1 MTVKPLSGSFVSLF
15 SMTVSETSGKAT
27 ARNNAASA
35 VFKEAKGKSGPPG
48 DKVEFSAQALAAL
61 KSGAAMPIQA
71 KAVAPASTPTAS
83 ATADSATLVKVTGAG
98 AMTNPVVATSA
109 SQATAA
115 PLDGTDTPP
124 LLLKIDGT
132 LPRFDPHQ
140 NDEIMAY
147 HEKVFAHHLQR
158 NDLLRKSFG
167 LSQDIEDGGGLALS
181 GNIAKVIDR
190 TMTLDGAALPEKP
203 PALLAKEQAAAA
215 SPSTMPEG
223 SARTSM
229 ITLYLPG
236 SQGTG
241 SEQIEIMFDDKAMT
255 KLAGMSPD
263 AVKAGMIDM
272 LAGTEQGA
280 AGNAA
285 MKRGMMGKM
294 MEENAAWHPEF
305 ANSKARYGVFDP
317 DQGTN
322 AQPMMMIQS
331 ESRPDYV
338 REHVGD
344 LVDAVM
350 GLLRG
355 AAPTATV
362 PSPAAPTASAGA

>member
-1 MTVKPLSGSFVSLF
+1 MTLKPLSGSFVSLF
-15 SMTVSETSGKAT
+15 TATASGASGKAA
-27 ARNNAASA
+27 ARNDAARA
-35 VFKEAKGKSGPPG
+35 VFKETKSGPPS

-61 KSGAAMPIQA
+61 KSGAAMPVQA
-71 KAVAPASTPTAS
+71 KAIAPASAATAAS
-83 ATADSATLVKVTGAG
+83 ATLAKAPGGGATAAPAATPSA
-98 AMTNPVVATSA
+98 P
-109 SQATAA
+109 QATAA

-124 LLLKIDGT
+124 LLLNIDGT
-132 LPRFDPHQ
+132 LPRFDPHR

-147 HEKVFAHHLQR
+147 HETVFAHHLQR
-158 NDLLRKSFG
+158 NDLLRKNFG
-167 LSQDIEDGGGLALS
+167 LPQNIEDGGGLALS

-190 TMTLDGAALPEKP
+190 TMVLDGAVLPEKP
-203 PALLAKEQAAAA
+203 PALLAKEQGAAA

-223 SARTSM
+223 SASTSM

-241 SEQIEIMFDDKAMT
+241 SEQIEIMFDDKAMA

-285 MKRGMMGKM
+285 MKKGMMGKM
-294 MEENAAWHPEF
+294 MEENAGWHPEF
-305 ANSKARYGVFDP
+305 AASKARFGIFDP

-338 REHVGD
+338 KEHVGD

-355 AAPTATV
+355 AAPTATTPGPAV
-362 PSPAAPTASAGA
+362 PTATASA